1 MRQEYTPCTTDTETN
16 CVRRVREPPWS
27 YGFSRGQNEGSGRH
41 PASPTLWA
49 ASEEAH
55 LGPIPWEW
63 CGSLQGLT
71 MGNWIVME
79 KKGGS
84 CSNQHL
90 DLGRLSS
97 YCVCVC
103 VCVCAHARVHAL
115 VCAQSCTALC
125 NPTDCSPLSSS
136 VHGILQAKILEWVA
150 ISSSRRSS
158 WPRDL
163 THVSCVSCISR

>member
-1 MRQEYTPCTTDTETN
+1 
-16 CVRRVREPPWS
+16 
-27 YGFSRGQNEGSGRH
+27 
-41 PASPTLWA
+41 
-49 ASEEAH
+49 
-55 LGPIPWEW
+55 
-63 CGSLQGLT
+63 

-84 CSNQHL
+84 GSSQHL

-103 VCVCAHARVHAL
+103 VCARAHAL
-115 VCAQSCTALC
+115 VCAQSCIALC
-125 NPTDCSPLSSS
+125 NPTECSPLSSS

-158 WPRDL
+158 
-163 THVSCVSCISR
+163 